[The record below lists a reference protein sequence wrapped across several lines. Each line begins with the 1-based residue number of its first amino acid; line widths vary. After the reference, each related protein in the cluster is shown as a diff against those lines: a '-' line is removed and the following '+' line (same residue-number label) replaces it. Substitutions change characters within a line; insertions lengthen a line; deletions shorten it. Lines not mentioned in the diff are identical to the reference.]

1 MQFDILVVGG
11 GMAGAVAAL
20 KAAEKGTQVAVVRK
34 GYGATALS
42 SGAIELA
49 ADPLRIP
56 GRPWEDERDWRLNA
70 REIVRRDPFHP
81 YSLLASSGFPPD
93 SHLAESLAFL
103 IRELEAVGLSLFP
116 DPVQNLLLTHPVAGV
131 LCTGTAQ
138 ESQGRGDLHRL
149 RGRNI
154 VVVGIEHLDGF
165 PAGHLAQTLREFLE
179 PEGYGPIECQ
189 DITLPGFTGGT
200 AWEASLAIEEKI
212 DTFRELC
219 REVTGEGHVIFPPVL
234 GLARHREVN
243 EAVRNSGLKDFSEA
257 LAVPTSVPGFRLQAA
272 LDRALENRGVRVLN
286 GCVRG
291 GEVLRRRVRSLLA
304 EVDGKE
310 VGIEIGAVVLAT
322 GKYIG
327 GGIVRGREFR
337 EPVFD
342 LPVFLQ
348 GRWLEDDFIRDLL
361 AREPLGPHPAF
372 RAGVKVDGNL
382 CPCSRE
388 DEPVAENLFAA
399 GALLSGVDSAAGGS
413 GLGAA
418 LLTGFR
424 AGMEAGRIL

>member
-1 MQFDILVVGG
+1 
-11 GMAGAVAAL
+11 MAGAVAAL
-20 KAAEKGTQVAVVRK
+20 KAAERGKQVAVIRK

-42 SGAIELA
+42 SGAIALA

-56 GRPWEDERDWRLNA
+56 GKPWEDERDWRQNA
-70 REIVRRDPFHP
+70 REIIRRDPFHP
-81 YSLLASSGFPPD
+81 YSLLASSGFSPD
-93 SHLAESLAFL
+93 PQLAESLAFL
-103 IRELEAVGLSLFP
+103 VRELEAVGLSLFP
-116 DPVQNLLLTHPVAGV
+116 DPVRNLLLVHPVAGI
-131 LCTGTAQ
+131 LSAGTAQ

-165 PAGHLAQTLREFLE
+165 PAGYLAQTLREFLE
-179 PEGYGPIECQ
+179 PEGYGPIASRE
-189 DITLPGFTGGT
+189 IALPGFTGGT
-200 AWEASLAIEEKI
+200 AWEASLAVEENL
-212 DTFRELC
+212 DAFRDLC
-219 REVTGEGHVIFPPVL
+219 REFAGEGHVIFPPIL
-234 GLARHREVN
+234 GLTRHREVD
-243 EAVRNSGLKDFSEA
+243 EAVRNSGLTDFSES

-272 LDRALENRGVRVLN
+272 LDRALGNRGVRVLG

-291 GEVLRRRVRSLLA
+291 GEVFQRRVRSLLA
-304 EVDGKE
+304 EIDGKKM
-310 VGIEIGAVVLAT
+310 GIAVGAVVLAT

-361 AREPLGPHPAF
+361 GRGPLGPHPVF
-372 RAGVKVDGNL
+372 RAGVKVGGNL
-382 CPCSRE
+382 CPCNRQ

-399 GALLSGVDSAAGGS
+399 GALLSGIDSTAGGS
-413 GLGAA
+413 GLGAV

-424 AGMEAGRIL
+424 AGMEAGRVLRV